1 VAKSTS
7 SRVKRKIYGM
17 GRGWAFSVID
27 FSTFGSR
34 SAIDV
39 TLHRLLKK
47 ETIRR
52 VVRGVYDY
60 PRHSKMLGGELSPD
74 IDQVAQALARKFGW
88 RVQPSGP
95 AALNLLGLSTQVPS
109 QMIYLS
115 DGPSRSYTIG
125 RQTLAFKQSPLKESS
140 LKLRESGLIVQAL
153 KSLGPD
159 RVTPN
164 VISKIR
170 EWLDPDKRSLV
181 LKDAQTVTGW
191 VYDAIRRICGEEP
204 EWNE

>member
-1 VAKSTS
+1 MAKSTS

>member
-1 VAKSTS
+1 MAQSTS

-60 PRHSKMLGGELSPD
+60 PRYSKMLGGELSPD
-74 IDQVAQALARKFGW
+74 IDQIARALARKFGW

-95 AALNLLGLSTQVPS
+95 AALNLLDLSTQVPS

-115 DGPSRSYTIG
+115 DGPSRGYTIG

-140 LKLRESGLIVQAL
+140 LKLRESGLVVQAL

-181 LKDAQTVTGW
+181 LKDARTVTGW
-191 VYDAIRRICGEEP
+191 VYDAIRRICDEEP

>member
-1 VAKSTS
+1 
-7 SRVKRKIYGM
+7 M

>member
-1 VAKSTS
+1 MAQSTS
-7 SRVKRKIYGM
+7 SRVIRKIYGM

-60 PRHSKMLGGELSPD
+60 PRYSKMLGGELSPD
-74 IDQVAQALARKFGW
+74 IDQIAQALARKFGW

-115 DGPSRSYTIG
+115 DGPSRGYTIG
-125 RQTLAFKQSPLKESS
+125 RQTLTFKQAPLKESS

-181 LKDAQTVTGW
+181 LKDARTVTGW
-191 VYDAIRRICGEEP
+191 VYDAIRRICDEEP

>member
-1 VAKSTS
+1 MAQSTS

-60 PRHSKMLGGELSPD
+60 PRYSKMLGGELSPD
-74 IDQVAQALARKFGW
+74 IDQIARALARKFGW

-115 DGPSRSYTIG
+115 DGPSRGYTIG

-140 LKLRESGLIVQAL
+140 LKLRESGLVVQAL

-181 LKDAQTVTGW
+181 LKDARTVTGW
-191 VYDAIRRICGEEP
+191 VYDAIRRICDEEP

>member
-1 VAKSTS
+1 MAKSTS
-7 SRVKRKIYGM
+7 SRVKRKIYGI

-52 VVRGVYDY
+52 VIRGIYDY
-60 PRHSKMLGGELSPD
+60 PRYSEALGTEMSPD

-88 RVQPSGP
+88 RIQPSGP
-95 AALNLLGLSTQVPS
+95 VALNLLGLSTQVPS

-140 LKLRESGLIVQAL
+140 LQLRESALIVQAL
-153 KSLGPD
+153 KSLESQRITED
-159 RVTPN
+159 

-170 EWLDPDKRSLV
+170 KWLHPEKRSLV
-181 LKDAQTVTGW
+181 LKDARTATGW
-191 VYDAIRRICGEEP
+191 VYEAIRRICNEESQ
-204 EWNE
+204 WNE